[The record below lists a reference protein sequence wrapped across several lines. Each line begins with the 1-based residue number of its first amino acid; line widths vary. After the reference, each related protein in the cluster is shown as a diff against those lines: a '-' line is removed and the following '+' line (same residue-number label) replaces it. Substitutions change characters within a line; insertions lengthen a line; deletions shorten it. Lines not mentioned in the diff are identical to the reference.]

1 MAVCRYCGKQRSDLG
16 SDGLCPV
23 CARLTAGNSFLD
35 AFEQAMEKLSGDEEI
50 SLQGDLRRAR
60 EHISRLEAKVVL
72 LERALHDARAP
83 SPDEYAKHLEAEI
96 SKLKA
101 RNAKLADENSRLEI
115 KSVKL
120 QRSVVSL
127 RDQYCKL
134 MLEREGVTGDDV
146 LYPSNYL
153 MTDT

>member
-1 MAVCRYCGKQRSDLG
+1 M
-16 SDGLCPV
+16 
-23 CARLTAGNSFLD
+23 
-35 AFEQAMEKLSGDEEI
+35 
-50 SLQGDLRRAR
+50 
-60 EHISRLEAKVVL
+60 L

-146 LYPSNYL
+146 FYPSNYL